1 MRVALYE
8 RVSSEEQ
15 ALHGYSLEAQD
26 SALRKFAEDNG
37 HIIVD
42 VYKDEGIS
50 AHKPYTARPE
60 LLRLLNDTDKIDLIL
75 FVKLDRWFRNVQE
88 YYKVQEILD
97 KNHTYWQAI
106 TEDYETITANG
117 RFTVTVMLAIAQQEA
132 EKTGERIKF
141 VFNSKLQKNQP
152 ITGNYGFGFKT
163 IEKDGLKTVAHD
175 ENEAAVYDMF
185 DYFSKVQNVSLL
197 NDYMKEKYGIIA
209 ANQTWSRRLRSD
221 KYAGTAHGIANFL
234 PPYITMEKHYEVLE
248 ILDSRRSR
256 RSKNRIYL
264 FSGILKC
271 PECGGAMAGCTCI
284 QGGKEYPYYRCSKCW
299 NKGGCSNKKSTYES
313 VIEKF
318 LLENLEAQAR
328 VQIAEEPKKAKSTKS
343 LEDRLSRLNDIY
355 LMGNMEKSAY
365 EEKTK
370 EIKEKIIKIQMENK
384 KHGECSGA
392 NKILSMNFKNV
403 YETLSR
409 DAKKVFWRN
418 TLDKILVD
426 NTISFTFRG

>member
-15 ALHGYSLEAQD
+15 VLHGYSLEAQD
-26 SALRKFAEDNG
+26 SALRKFVEEHG
-37 HIIVD
+37 YIIVD
-42 VYKDEGIS
+42 TYKDEGIS

-60 LLRLLNDTDKIDLIL
+60 LLRLLDDADKIDLIL
-75 FVKLDRWFRNVQE
+75 FVKLDRWFRNVKE

-97 KNHTYWQAI
+97 KNNVCWQAI

-117 RFTVTVMLAIAQQEA
+117 RFTVTIMLAIAQQEA

-141 VFNSKLQKNQP
+141 VIENKLQNNQP

-163 IEKDGLKTVAHD
+163 TVKNDVKTVIHD
-175 ENEAAVYDMF
+175 ENEPIVYEMF
-185 DYFSKVQNVSLL
+185 DYFLKVQNVSML

-209 ANQTWSRRLRSD
+209 ANQTWSRRLRNIS
-221 KYAGTAHGIANFL
+221 YAGTAHGIANFL
-234 PPYITMEKHYEVLE
+234 PPYITIEKHYEILDVLE
-248 ILDSRRSR
+248 SRRSR
-256 RSKNRIYL
+256 RTNNRTYL

-284 QGGKEYPYYRCSKCW
+284 QNGKEYRYYRCSKCW

-318 LLENLEAQAR
+318 LLENLEEQAKL
-328 VQIAEEPKKAKSTKS
+328 QLAEKPREMKSTKS
-343 LEDRLSRLNDIY
+343 LEERLKRLNDIY
-355 LMGNMEKSAY
+355 LMGNMEKSEYDA
-365 EEKTK
+365 KTK
-370 EIKEKIIKIQMENK
+370 EIKEKIVKIQMENK

-392 NKILSMNFKNV
+392 KLSMNFKKV
-403 YETLSR
+403 YETLSK
-409 DAKKVFWRN
+409 DGKKVFWRN
-418 TLDKILVD
+418 TLDKIFVSE
-426 NTISFTFRG
+426 NISFTFRG